1 MEDILLIEPAYKN
14 KYPPIG
20 LMKIAYFHRYIMHD
34 YVRFAKGRLPEG
46 LENKKWDRV
55 YVTTLFKREV
65 LGLDGYIPFHFH
77 PYSAFDVAVKKTH
90 VGEEMIYICIT
101 RILARRNNFRILP
114 KHPLALEECQLYNY
128 DEGFEMID
136 WDILTRVGQNDE
148 DARQIKM
155 AECLSPLV
163 IPVDAFQCIY
173 VSSKETENKVAD
185 MLKQKGVIFPPPF
198 ITVMPQWFE

>member
-1 MEDILLIEPAYKN
+1 
-14 KYPPIG
+14 
-20 LMKIAYFHRYIMHD
+20 
-34 YVRFAKGRLPEG
+34 
-46 LENKKWDRV
+46 
-55 YVTTLFKREV
+55 
-65 LGLDGYIPFHFH
+65 
-77 PYSAFDVAVKKTH
+77 
-90 VGEEMIYICIT
+90 
-101 RILARRNNFRILP
+101 
-114 KHPLALEECQLYNY
+114 
-128 DEGFEMID
+128 MID

-148 DARQIKM
+148 DARQIKK

>member
-1 MEDILLIEPAYKN
+1 M
-14 KYPPIG
+14 
-20 LMKIAYFHRYIMHD
+20 F
-34 YVRFAKGRLPEG
+34 VLP
-46 LENKKWDRV
+46 
-55 YVTTLFKREV
+55 
-65 LGLDGYIPFHFH
+65 
-77 PYSAFDVAVKKTH
+77 
-90 VGEEMIYICIT
+90 

-185 MLKQKGVIFPPPF
+185 MLKQKGVYLSTAIYYGDAPM
-198 ITVMPQWFE
+198 V

>member
-1 MEDILLIEPAYKN
+1 MGLKDAKEGKLLYHLTELKNLESIIDFGLVPRKILRENTVTFGDVA
-14 KYPPIG
+14 
-20 LMKIAYFHRYIMHD
+20 D
-34 YVRFAKGRLPEG
+34 PEII
-46 LENKKWDRV
+46 R
-55 YVTTLFKREV
+55 KREV

-101 RILARRNNFRILP
+101 RSLARRNNFRILP

-173 VSSKETENKVAD
+173 VSSKRN
-185 MLKQKGVIFPPPF
+185 
-198 ITVMPQWFE
+198 

>member
-1 MEDILLIEPAYKN
+1 MGLKDAKEGKLLYHLTELKNLESIIDFGLVPRKILRENTVTFGDVA
-14 KYPPIG
+14 
-20 LMKIAYFHRYIMHD
+20 D
-34 YVRFAKGRLPEG
+34 PEII
-46 LENKKWDRV
+46 R
-55 YVTTLFKREV
+55 KREV
-65 LGLDGYIPFHFH
+65 LGLDG
-77 PYSAFDVAVKKTH
+77 SAFDVAVKKTH

-163 IPVDAFQCIY
+163 IPIDAFQCIY

-185 MLKQKGVIFPPPF
+185 MLKHKGVIFPPPF

>member
-1 MEDILLIEPAYKN
+1 MPRKILRENTVTFGDVA
-14 KYPPIG
+14 
-20 LMKIAYFHRYIMHD
+20 D
-34 YVRFAKGRLPEG
+34 PEIIR
-46 LENKKWDRV
+46 N
-55 YVTTLFKREV
+55 REV

>member
-1 MEDILLIEPAYKN
+1 MIILIV
-14 KYPPIG
+14 I
-20 LMKIAYFHRYIMHD
+20 
-34 YVRFAKGRLPEG
+34 
-46 LENKKWDRV
+46 
-55 YVTTLFKREV
+55 
-65 LGLDGYIPFHFH
+65 
-77 PYSAFDVAVKKTH
+77 
-90 VGEEMIYICIT
+90 
-101 RILARRNNFRILP
+101 ILAAAGGIGYYFKMVRP
-114 KHPLALEECQLYNY
+114 KQQAALEDEEYEDDGY

-198 ITVMPQWFE
+198 ITVMPQ